1 MASIQVVRPRRK
13 GKVLSRSER
22 LSREEFESMEL
33 DGRVEAIRSL
43 VGIGLMQVR
52 DELDREVVALAGE
65 RYARKDSSVAYRRH
79 GSNPGSVKL
88 AGQRHSMDVPR
99 VRGPEGE
106 VRLSSY
112 DLLHADTGG
121 ELDEGLFRRVLL
133 GISCRDYEAASEAVP
148 GAIGLSSSTVSRR
161 FKEASRKRLR
171 ELMDR
176 DLSDLD
182 LVSLF
187 VDGKS
192 FASEEMILAVG
203 VTIGGEKVILGFCQT
218 ATENAR
224 AIGQFFGEL
233 KGRGLSVSSGVLVV
247 IDGSKG
253 LRRAVK
259 DAFGRY
265 ALVQRCQWHKRENVV
280 SYLPKKDQP
289 SWRRRLQWAY
299 QRPTYKE
306 AKRELEKLIAE
317 LDRANQSAASSLR
330 EGLEE
335 TLTLHRLGVFASL
348 GLSFKTT
355 NCIESINSMCEQRC
369 RKINS
374 WKNSNQKQRW
384 FAAALLD
391 IEPRLRRVRGY
402 RDLPRLRAALMRELA
417 LEAKE
422 VEKVA

>member
-52 DELDREVVALAGE
+52 DELDREVMALAGE
-65 RYARKDSSVAYRRH
+65 RYARKESSVVHRRH

-88 AGQRHSMDVPR
+88 AGQRHALDVPR

-187 VDGKS
+187 VDGKCHRTPKP
-192 FASEEMILAVG
+192 G
-203 VTIGGEKVILGFCQT
+203 HRGTP
-218 ATENAR
+218 ENR
-224 AIGQFFGEL
+224 
-233 KGRGLSVSSGVLVV
+233 
-247 IDGSKG
+247 
-253 LRRAVK
+253 
-259 DAFGRY
+259 
-265 ALVQRCQWHKRENVV
+265 
-280 SYLPKKDQP
+280 P
-289 SWRRRLQWAY
+289 LQW
-299 QRPTYKE
+299 
-306 AKRELEKLIAE
+306 
-317 LDRANQSAASSLR
+317 
-330 EGLEE
+330 
-335 TLTLHRLGVFASL
+335 
-348 GLSFKTT
+348 
-355 NCIESINSMCEQRC
+355 
-369 RKINS
+369 
-374 WKNSNQKQRW
+374 
-384 FAAALLD
+384 
-391 IEPRLRRVRGY
+391 
-402 RDLPRLRAALMRELA
+402 
-417 LEAKE
+417 
-422 VEKVA
+422 